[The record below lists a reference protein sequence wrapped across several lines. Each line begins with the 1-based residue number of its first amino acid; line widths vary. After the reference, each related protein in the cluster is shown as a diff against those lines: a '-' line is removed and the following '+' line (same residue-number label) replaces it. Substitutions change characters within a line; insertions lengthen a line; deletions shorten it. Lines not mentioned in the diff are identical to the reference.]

1 LQYSGKIDTKA
12 PADASGAHLGG
23 QTVETIHA
31 HQAPADAIII
41 PEAQLLFHGDFK
53 RSGVDLVLSGDGRE
67 LVLHDYFKGE
77 KHAPLASPDGAH
89 LTGDLVNALAG
100 QVQYAQAGGNAADN
114 QVIGHVTKLAGT
126 AAAIRNGVSIILNNG
141 DNVEKGDVVISGSNS
156 TLGITFIDGTV
167 FGLSSNARMV
177 LNEMV
182 YDPNGSNNSSL
193 LSLVAGT
200 ITFVA
205 GETAKHGDM
214 KVDTPVATMGIRG
227 TAVLVEIDFSVPGQ
241 GAPDA
246 KFQVLVEPDGTTG
259 SYILFDK
266 TTLTPLAVVD
276 HAGLQIN
283 VSNGV
288 MSQTLT
294 PLSPEIQQLINDVFS
309 LKFTDNTNTKSLQ
322 NFTDTITPQA
332 LEPIK
337 LASGDTATPVVLFTA
352 PTTNSSPS
360 PPTNGPTFVPFPH
373 IDQPPSVVVSGNAA
387 LTAHS
392 GASQST
398 GVDSVS
404 GTIRFADINAGD
416 LPTASANF
424 VSLKLLDAQNNDI
437 TATLTSQQI
446 AVVAAQLVVTPSAG
460 NNNNGSVTWTYSVAD
475 TAFNFLT
482 AGETLTL
489 TYDAVVNNN
498 YPPLDQVSTDPF
510 TITVNALGS
519 VEWIHPTGGLW
530 SVGSNW
536 SSGTVPTATDDAI
549 IPAQNIPGGS
559 GLYDVIIQ
567 TPAVARNLT
576 LNANDTTGGQMSND
590 STLTIGE
597 VLTVFNDGVLDNS
610 ISATVSVGQKIELL
624 DQSSLQNSGLIML
637 GQGGDFEDSSSV
649 TNSGTIEIA
658 GGTLS
663 VQVDITN
670 SSGVI
675 NIDNGAT
682 LALSGA
688 TINGGTINDGT
699 AIHTNS
705 PVFGNIDVTGSS
717 AISNASLNDGVVTV
731 TSDVTLTLD
740 GDTVSGTIFID
751 TASGATV
758 QIDDGT
764 FLTLTGGATINGGTI
779 NDGTPGG
786 ADDTLFGTIDITGP
800 STISNASLNYG
811 GVTIAS
817 GVVLTLDNDTANG
830 TIFTD
835 TASGATIQIDDGT
848 TLTLTGGATI
858 NGGAINDGTASGT
871 GEPAV
876 FGGIAVNGPSTISN
890 TFLNNGGVTIA
901 SAVTLT
907 LSNDTITG
915 TTFTDVASGNAQ
927 DGSGNSRALNES
939 AVSGSSAGT
948 IDING
953 AVTFQS
959 GVEVDS
965 VAMTVVRGATLDIEN
980 PATGVGATLN
990 DVDVM
995 NSGTIQVDSAGPGT
1009 TIISLVLEGG
1019 TSVTDGTLLIHVDF
1033 PVNGI
1038 EGAVEI
1044 GTGGATFDNVTVD
1057 NNNILT
1063 IEDGVTLTL
1072 DDNTVI
1078 SNGNL
1083 AIGTLGVFD
1092 VEQGPG
1098 TLSEGARD
1106 ATVDGVA
1113 VANGGTIEI
1122 GTAGT
1127 NDPIL
1132 QLDGGTT
1139 VSNGAINIGSVGTL
1153 QIGAGGAAFDDVTVE
1168 NNNILT
1174 IDSGITLSLDDNT
1187 VISNGN
1193 LTVSTFGVVDVEQGP
1208 NALSEGT
1215 PDATLDGAAVA
1226 NSGAIEIGTAGT
1238 GDPILLLD
1246 DGTVVSSGALIV
1258 GSVGTLEVGAG
1269 GATLNDVLVFN
1280 SNVIEVLADGILDV
1294 DLGTTII
1301 NFGAT
1306 ITVDGAAALDL
1317 DGATIAGGIL
1327 SGDGTIA
1334 TEGGVST
1341 LEGVAINSIT
1351 TVDATDGTVLDLSGA
1366 IVNNGIIA
1374 LNSSGDATQLEI
1386 SGNVLIEGS
1395 GQVALT
1401 DNIHNAIVSDGLP
1414 ATLTN
1419 SNTITGS
1426 GTIGDAFL
1434 TLVNEGAFNATGENP
1449 LIIDTGVNT
1458 ATSAGPEGSHWSV
1471 GSLAVTNDSAGVL
1484 EASVGHTLQIDDN
1497 ILNNGL
1503 IESGSTVGTS
1513 IAVVNVAGNITG
1525 TGSIDIFDNA
1535 KVEIGGSVSS
1545 GQTVIFEVSNGAAE
1559 LILDDPQ
1566 GFQGLVK
1573 GLVEASSEA
1582 TENYIDLRG
1591 FLYNAETKV
1600 VSASFNS
1607 STDVTAVTITDGNSA
1622 DNLTINLVGDYH
1634 KGAIEF
1640 ASDGD
1645 GGTLF
1650 SDPAANSGTVTIASD
1665 TTLDV
1670 TSASTAMVSFANS
1683 NGNTGE
1689 LVLDNAKAFSGQI
1702 VGFAGGGA
1710 ISNSDLIDLA
1720 DVEIASV
1727 EMNRTS
1733 YSQNGSGTGTLT
1745 LYNASGHALDHIT
1758 FDGSYQ
1764 LANFAIENDGRGHTL
1779 IVDPPASSGANAN
1792 SSVLVDDAGPAVNAV
1807 VMHDPGP
1814 PATGATVVAAAQM
1827 QTLSG
1832 LAASDNFAFNFK
1844 DTGHI
1849 TMTDFH
1855 SFSENPQF
1863 GNSAF
1868 ASIQAILNATHDN
1881 SHGNIVTALDG
1892 HDGIDLNNVHKT
1904 LSHFGDF
1911 HVG

>member
-1 LQYSGKIDTKA
+1 MQ
-12 PADASGAHLGG
+12 
-23 QTVETIHA
+23 
-31 HQAPADAIII
+31 
-41 PEAQLLFHGDFK
+41 
-53 RSGVDLVLSGDGRE
+53 
-67 LVLHDYFKGE
+67 
-77 KHAPLASPDGAH
+77 
-89 LTGDLVNALAG
+89 VN
-100 QVQYAQAGGNAADN
+100 
-114 QVIGHVTKLAGT
+114 I
-126 AAAIRNGVSIILNNG
+126 
-141 DNVEKGDVVISGSNS
+141 
-156 TLGITFIDGTV
+156 
-167 FGLSSNARMV
+167 
-177 LNEMV
+177 
-182 YDPNGSNNSSL
+182 
-193 LSLVAGT
+193 
-200 ITFVA
+200 
-205 GETAKHGDM
+205 
-214 KVDTPVATMGIRG
+214 
-227 TAVLVEIDFSVPGQ
+227 
-241 GAPDA
+241 
-246 KFQVLVEPDGTTG
+246 
-259 SYILFDK
+259 
-266 TTLTPLAVVD
+266 
-276 HAGLQIN
+276 
-283 VSNGV
+283 SNGI
-288 MSQTLT
+288 MSQTLA

-309 LKFTDNTNTKSLQ
+309 LKFTDNSNTKSLQ
-322 NFTDTITPQA
+322 HFTDTITPQVLA
-332 LEPIK
+332 PVQ
-337 LASGDTATPVVLFTA
+337 LASGDTATPVVLFSITSA
-352 PTTNSSPS
+352 SNSSPFPS
-360 PPTNGPTFVPFPH
+360 APPPPFFPH
-373 IDQPPSVVVSGNAA
+373 IGQPPSVVVSGNAA

-424 VSLKLLDAQNNDI
+424 VSLKLSDAQHNDI

-446 AVVAAQLVVTPSAG
+446 AAVAAQLVVTPSPG
-460 NNNNGSVTWTYSVAD
+460 NNNNGYAAWTYSVAD
-475 TAFNFLT
+475 ATLNFLT

-498 YPPLDQVSTDPF
+498 YAPLDQLATVPF
-510 TITVNALGS
+510 TITINALGS

-576 LNANDTTGGQMSND
+576 LNANDTTGGQVSNE

-597 VLTVFNDGVLDNS
+597 VLTVFNNGVLDNS
-610 ISATVSVGQKIELL
+610 DLGAVIIGQKIELL
-624 DQSSLQNSGLIML
+624 DQSSLQNCGLITL
-637 GQGGDFEDSSSV
+637 GQGGDFEDSSNV

-663 VQVDITN
+663 VQVIITN

-675 NIDNGAT
+675 DIDDGAT

-731 TSDVTLTLD
+731 ANDVTLTLD
-740 GDTVSGTIFID
+740 GDTVSGTTFID
-751 TASGATV
+751 TASGATI
-758 QIDDGT
+758 QIDGGA
-764 FLTLTGGATINGGTI
+764 FLTLTGATIKGGTI
-779 NDGTPGG
+779 NVGTAGG
-786 ADDTLFGTIDITGP
+786 AADAVFSTIDITGP

-817 GVVLTLDNDTANG
+817 GVVLTLDNDTVNG

-848 TLTLTGGATI
+848 TLTLMGGATI
-858 NGGAINDGTASGT
+858 NGGAINDGTAST
-871 GEPAV
+871 AEPAI
-876 FGGIAVNGPSTISN
+876 FGGIAVTGPSTISN
-890 TFLNNGGVTIA
+890 AFLNNGGVTIA

-915 TTFTDVASGNAQ
+915 TTFTDVSSSNAQ
-927 DGSGNSRALNES
+927 GGSGNSLALNES

-959 GVEVDS
+959 GVEVDGVAMS
-965 VAMTVVRGATLDIEN
+965 VARGATLDIEN
-980 PATGVGATLN
+980 PVTGVGATLN

-1019 TSVTDGTLLIHVDF
+1019 TTVTDGTLLIHVDF

-1044 GTGGATFDNVTVD
+1044 GTGGAAFDNVTVD

-1072 DDNTVI
+1072 GDNTVI

-1083 AIGTLGVFD
+1083 AIGTVGILD

-1098 TLSEGARD
+1098 TLSEGFPD
-1106 ATVDGVA
+1106 ATLDGVA
-1113 VANGGTIEI
+1113 VANGGT
-1122 GTAGT
+1122 
-1127 NDPIL
+1127 
-1132 QLDGGTT
+1132 
-1139 VSNGAINIGSVGTL
+1139 
-1153 QIGAGGAAFDDVTVE
+1153 
-1168 NNNILT
+1168 
-1174 IDSGITLSLDDNT
+1174 
-1187 VISNGN
+1187 
-1193 LTVSTFGVVDVEQGP
+1193 
-1208 NALSEGT
+1208 
-1215 PDATLDGAAVA
+1215 
-1226 NSGAIEIGTAGT
+1226 IEIGTAGT

-1246 DGTVVSSGALIV
+1246 DGTVVSSGTLIV

-1269 GATLNDVLVFN
+1269 GAMLDDVLVFN

-1306 ITVDGAAALDL
+1306 ITVDGAAAVDL
-1317 DGATIAGGIL
+1317 DGATIAGGTL
-1327 SGDGTIA
+1327 SGDGMIA
-1334 TEGGVST
+1334 TVGGTST
-1341 LEGVAINSIT
+1341 FEGVAIASAT
-1351 TVDATDGTVLDLSGA
+1351 TVSVTDDTVLDLSGA
-1366 IVNNGIIA
+1366 IVNTGIIA

-1401 DNIHNAIVSDGLP
+1401 DNTNNAIVSDGSS
-1414 ATLTN
+1414 AMLTN
-1419 SNTITGS
+1419 SNTITGA

-1434 TLVNEGAFNATGENP
+1434 TLVNDGTINATGENP
-1449 LIIDTGVNT
+1449 LIIDTGANT

-1471 GSLAVTNDSAGVL
+1471 GSLEVTNDSAGVL
-1484 EASVGHTLQIDDN
+1484 EASAGHTLQIDDN
-1497 ILNNGL
+1497 VLNNGL
-1503 IESGSTVGTS
+1503 IESGNAVGTS
-1513 IAVVNVAGNITG
+1513 IAMVNVAGNITG

-1535 KVEIGGSVSS
+1535 KLEIGGSVSS
-1545 GQTVIFEVSNGAAE
+1545 GQTVTFEVSNGAAE

-1582 TENYIDLRG
+1582 TENYIDLKG

-1622 DNLTINLVGDYH
+1622 DNLTIDLVGDYH

-1640 ASDGD
+1640 SSDGA

-1650 SDPAANSGTVTIASD
+1650 SDPAANSGPVTIASD
-1665 TTLDV
+1665 TTLDIA
-1670 TSASTAMVSFANS
+1670 SASTAMVSFANC

-1689 LVLDNAKAFSGQI
+1689 LVFDNAKAFSGQI

-1720 DVEIASV
+1720 DVDITSV
-1727 EMNRTS
+1727 AMNKTS
-1733 YSQNGSGTGTLT
+1733 YTQNGNGTGTLT
-1745 LYNASGHALDHIT
+1745 LYNANGHALDHIT
-1758 FDGSYQ
+1758 FDGNYQ
-1764 LANFAIENDGRGHTL
+1764 LANFTIENDGGGHTL
-1779 IVDPPASSGANAN
+1779 IVDPPASCGANAN
-1792 SSVLVDDAGPAVNAV
+1792 SSVVAGNADPAANAV
-1807 VMHDPGP
+1807 VTHDPAP
-1814 PATGATVVAAAQM
+1814 PATGTTVIAAAQIH
-1827 QTLSG
+1827 TLSS

-1855 SFSENPQF
+1855 SLTENPQF
-1863 GNSAF
+1863 GSSAF
-1868 ASIQAILNATHDN
+1868 ASVQAILNAAQDD
-1881 SHGNIVTALDG
+1881 SHGNIVTALNG

-1904 LSHFGDF
+1904 LPHIGDF

>member
-23 QTVETIHA
+23 HTVETIHA

-77 KHAPLASPDGAH
+77 KYAPLASPDGAH

-100 QVQYAQAGGNAADN
+100 QVQYAQAGGNAATN

-126 AAAIRNGVSIILNNG
+126 ATAIRNGVSIILNNG
-141 DNVEKGDVVISGSNS
+141 DNVEKGDVVTSGSNS

-182 YDPNGSNNSSL
+182 YDPNASNNSSL

-214 KVDTPVATMGIRG
+214 KIDTPVATMGIRG

-241 GAPDA
+241 GTPDA

-276 HAGLQIN
+276 HAGLQVNI
-283 VSNGV
+283 SNGI

-337 LASGDTATPVVLFTA
+337 LASGDSATPVVLFTT
-352 PTTNSSPS
+352 PTTNLSPS
-360 PPTNGPTFVPFPH
+360 PTNGPTFVPFTH

-424 VSLKLLDAQNNDI
+424 VSLKLSDAEHNDI

-446 AVVAAQLVVTPSAG
+446 AAVAAQLVVTPSAG
-460 NNNNGSVTWTYSVAD
+460 NNNNGSATWTYSVAD

-498 YPPLDQVSTDPF
+498 YAPLDQVSTDPL
-510 TITVNALGS
+510 TITINALGS

-536 SSGTVPTATDDAI
+536 STGTVPTATDDAI

-576 LNANDTTGGQMSND
+576 LNANDTTGGQVSND

-597 VLTVFNDGVLDNS
+597 VLTVFNNGVLDNS

-624 DQSSLQNSGLIML
+624 DQSLLQNSGLITL

-663 VQVDITN
+663 VQVEVTN

-675 NIDNGAT
+675 NIDDGAT

-688 TINGGTINDGT
+688 TIDGGTINDGT
-699 AIHTNS
+699 AIGTS
-705 PVFGNIDVTGSS
+705 SSVFGSIDVTGSS
-717 AISNASLNDGVVTV
+717 AISNASLNDGLVTV
-731 TSDVTLTLD
+731 SNDVTLTLD
-740 GDTVSGTIFID
+740 GDTVSGTTFTD
-751 TASGATV
+751 TASGATI

-764 FLTLTGGATINGGTI
+764 VLTLTGGATINGGII
-779 NDGTPGG
+779 NDGTAGG
-786 ADDTLFGTIDITGP
+786 TADAVFGTIDITGP
-800 STISNASLNYG
+800 STISNASLNCG

-817 GVVLTLDNDTANG
+817 GVVLTLDNDTVNG

-848 TLTLTGGATI
+848 TLTLTSGATI

-876 FGGIAVNGPSTISN
+876 FGGIAVTGPSTISN
-890 TFLNNGGVTIA
+890 AFLNNGGVTIA

-915 TTFTDVASGNAQ
+915 TTFTDVASSNAQ
-927 DGSGNSRALNES
+927 GGSGNSLALNES
-939 AVSGSSAGT
+939 AVSSSSAGT
-948 IDING
+948 INING

-959 GVEVDS
+959 GVEVDGVAMS
-965 VAMTVVRGATLDIEN
+965 VARGATLDIEN
-980 PATGVGATLN
+980 PVTGVGATLN

-1019 TSVTDGTLLIHVDF
+1019 TTVTDGTLLIHVDF
-1033 PVNGI
+1033 PVDGI

-1044 GTGGATFDNVTVD
+1044 ETGGATFDNVTVD

-1072 DDNTVI
+1072 GDNTVI
-1078 SNGNL
+1078 TNGNL
-1083 AIGTLGVFD
+1083 AIGTLGVLD

-1098 TLSEGARD
+1098 TLTEGAPD
-1106 ATVDGVA
+1106 ATLDGVV

-1122 GTAGT
+1122 GTAGA

-1132 QLDGGTT
+1132 LLDGGTT
-1139 VSNGAINIGSVGTL
+1139 VGNGAITIGSVGTL
-1153 QIGAGGAAFDDVTVE
+1153 QIGAGGAAFDNVTVE

-1174 IDSGITLSLDDNT
+1174 IDGGITLSLDDNT

-1193 LTVSTFGVVDVEQGP
+1193 LTIGTFGVLDIEQGP
-1208 NALSEGT
+1208 NALTEGT
-1215 PDATLDGAAVA
+1215 PDATLDGVTVV
-1226 NSGAIEIGTAGT
+1226 NSGDIEIGTAGT

-1269 GATLNDVLVFN
+1269 GATLDDVLVFN

-1317 DGATIAGGIL
+1317 DGATIAGGTL
-1327 SGDGTIA
+1327 SGDGMIA
-1334 TEGGVST
+1334 TVGGVST
-1341 LEGVAINSIT
+1341 FEGVAIASAT
-1351 TVDATDGTVLDLSGA
+1351 TVSVTDDTVLDLSGA
-1366 IVNNGIIA
+1366 IVNTGIIA

-1401 DNIHNAIVSDGLP
+1401 DNANNAIVSDGSS
-1414 ATLTN
+1414 AMLTN
-1419 SNTITGS
+1419 SNTITGA

-1434 TLVNEGAFNATGENP
+1434 TLVNDGTINATGENP
-1449 LIIDTGVNT
+1449 LIIDTGANT

-1471 GSLAVTNDSAGVL
+1471 GSLEVTNDSSGVL
-1484 EASVGHTLQIDDN
+1484 EASAGHTLQIDDN
-1497 ILNNGL
+1497 VLNNGL
-1503 IESGSTVGTS
+1503 IESGSAVGIS

-1535 KVEIGGSVSS
+1535 KLEIGGSVSS
-1545 GQTVIFEVSNGAAE
+1545 GQTVTFEVSNGAAE

-1582 TENYIDLRG
+1582 TENYIDLKG

-1622 DNLTINLVGDYH
+1622 DNLTIDLVGDYH

-1640 ASDGD
+1640 ASDGA

-1650 SDPAANSGTVTIASD
+1650 SDPAANSGPVTIASD
-1665 TTLDV
+1665 TTLDIA
-1670 TSASTAMVSFANS
+1670 SASTAMVSFANS

-1702 VGFAGGGA
+1702 FGFAGGGA

-1720 DVEIASV
+1720 DVDITSV
-1727 EMNRTS
+1727 AMNKTS
-1733 YSQNGSGTGTLT
+1733 YTQNGNGTGTLT
-1745 LYNASGHALDHIT
+1745 LYNANGHALDHIT
-1758 FDGSYQ
+1758 FDGNYQ
-1764 LANFAIENDGRGHTL
+1764 LANFTIENDGGGHTL
-1779 IVDPPASSGANAN
+1779 IVDPPASSGASAN
-1792 SSVLVDDAGPAVNAV
+1792 SSVVADDARPAVNAV
-1807 VMHDPGP
+1807 VTHDPGP
-1814 PATGATVVAAAQM
+1814 PATGTTVVAAAQI
-1827 QTLSG
+1827 QTLSS

-1844 DTGHI
+1844 DSGHI

-1855 SFSENPQF
+1855 SLTENPQF
-1863 GNSAF
+1863 GNPAF
-1868 ASIQAILNATHDN
+1868 ASVQAILNAAQDD
-1881 SHGNIVTALDG
+1881 SHGIVTALGG

-1904 LSHFGDF
+1904 LPHIGDF